1 MGGSVYWRVSRGGG
15 RARGGGVAGKQ
26 SCLICHVFSSKTWPS
41 AKYLKLLLLGAFKR
55 GGRSG

>member
-26 SCLICHVFSSKTWPS
+26 SCLSEWRGVYSV
-41 AKYLKLLLLGAFKR
+41 LKVIF
-55 GGRSG
+55 